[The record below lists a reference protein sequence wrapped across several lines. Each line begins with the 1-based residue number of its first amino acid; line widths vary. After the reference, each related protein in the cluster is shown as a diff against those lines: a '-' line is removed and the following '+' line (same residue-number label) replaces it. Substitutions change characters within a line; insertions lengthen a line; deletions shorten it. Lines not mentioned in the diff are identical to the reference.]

1 MQSSLKKSVLAVV
14 VCSGIASIAPA
25 VAGTGSPTGSSATS
39 LTMHVVGTIT
49 NSTCNIRPY
58 TTAGADATTLN
69 LGVMTKDTL
78 ASEVNFYLKPEN
90 GCSSGIIATSSPTVT
105 TGSTTA
111 QITWESNGLT
121 EYGIS
126 NMYGTAQNVHL
137 ELSPVSESGVA
148 EIDSSASSVVN
159 NGVIKTGSQTVTY
172 NKITDSSEVLP
183 FKYSVKLAKDGAGNV
198 TGGTFDTDITYTVAY
213 I

>member
-1 MQSSLKKSVLAVV
+1 MNLSVKKTALAVV
-14 VCSGIASIAPA
+14 VCSALGIVMPVMA
-25 VAGTGSPTGSSATS
+25 AGNPTGSSATS

-69 LGVMTKDTL
+69 LGVMTQKTL

-90 GCSSGIIATSSPTVT
+90 GCSAGIIKDTNDVNSLA
-105 TGSTTA
+105 STTA
-111 QITWESNGLT
+111 QITWESSGLT
-121 EYGIS
+121 EHGIS

-137 ELSPVSESGVA
+137 ELSPVSESGMA
-148 EIDSSASSVVN
+148 EINSSSSSVASK
-159 NGVIKTGSQTVTY
+159 GIIKTGSQTVTY
-172 NKITDSSEVLP
+172 NKITDSSAVLP
-183 FKYSVKLAKDGAGNV
+183 FKYSVKLAKDGTEAV

>member
-1 MQSSLKKSVLAVV
+1 MNLSVKKTALAIV
-14 VCSGIASIAPA
+14 VCSALGIVMPVMA
-25 VAGTGSPTGSSATS
+25 AGNPTGSSATS

-90 GCSSGIIATSSPTVT
+90 GCSAGIIATSTPTVT
-105 TGSTTA
+105 PGSTTA

-148 EIDSSASSVVN
+148 EIDASTSSVVN

>member
-1 MQSSLKKSVLAVV
+1 MRSSLKKSVLAVV

-25 VAGTGSPTGSSATS
+25 VAGAGSPTGSSATS

-69 LGVMTKDTL
+69 LGVMTKEAL

-90 GCSSGIIATSSPTVT
+90 GCSAGIIATTTPTNP
-105 TGSTTA
+105 GSTTA
-111 QITWESNGLT
+111 QITWESSGLT
-121 EYGIS
+121 EHGIS
-126 NMYGTAQNVHL
+126 NMYGTAKNVHM

-148 EIDSSASSVVN
+148 EIDTGASSVVSK
-159 NGVIKTGSQTVTY
+159 GLIKTGSQTVTY
-172 NKITDSSEVLP
+172 NKITDSSTVLP
-183 FKYSVKLAKDGAGNV
+183 FKYSVKLVKDGAENV
-198 TGGTFDTDITYTVAY
+198 TVGTFDTDITYTVAY